1 MQIGVFFNKKKLKK
15 VKTKPIGLFLCC
27 EKPPVQNQL
36 FNAGHSFITK
46 ISVFNSLPK
55 QNRTKKLKRVSC
67 LAKIIS
73 IING

>member
-27 EKPPVQNQL
+27 EKHSVQNQL

-55 QNRTKKLKRVSC
+55 
-67 LAKIIS
+67 
-73 IING
+73 